1 VSIGAGTFLL
11 TESLILLIAFSV
23 ISLLTLRAI
32 AADPVKNLR
41 TE

>member
-1 VSIGAGTFLL
+1 VSIGAGTFL
-11 TESLILLIAFSV
+11 LILLIAFSV